1 MARFNGQKRQA
12 PVGKISVA
20 EAKDRLPAL
29 ISAAQAGE
37 TVTITRHGTPVAELR
52 GVTAAGG
59 VDPASIDWIA
69 AQLDGVPL
77 AQMTGAET
85 VRAMRDED

>member
-1 MARFNGQKRQA
+1 MSTF
-12 PVGKISVA
+12 SVA

-37 TVTITRHGTPVAELR
+37 TVTITRHGAPVAELR
-52 GVTAAGG
+52 GVKPAGG

-69 AQLDGVPL
+69 SQLADLPPARV
-77 AQMTGAET
+77 TGAET

>member
-1 MARFNGQKRQA
+1 MSK
-12 PVGKISVA
+12 VSVA

-29 ISAAQAGE
+29 IAAAQAGE
-37 TVTITRHGTPVAELR
+37 TVTITRHGAPVAELR
-52 GVTAAGG
+52 GVRSAEG

-69 AQLDGVPL
+69 RQLDGL
-77 AQMTGAET
+77 APSMTTGADV